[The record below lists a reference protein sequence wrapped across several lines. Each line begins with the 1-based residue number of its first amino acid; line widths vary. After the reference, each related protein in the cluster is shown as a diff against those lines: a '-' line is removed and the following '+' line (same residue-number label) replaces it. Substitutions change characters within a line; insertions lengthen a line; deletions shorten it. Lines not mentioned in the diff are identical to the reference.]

1 MTDYKSI
8 KIGSTDYW
16 DVLLKRM
23 GDKIMLK
30 RYHPLDYGYM
40 QQYIDD
46 NIDML
51 SEWQN
56 DVYHWNTEQ
65 GYDEWRE
72 NYEYEYSD
80 YFRYDSEEDEYYDE
94 DDSDT
99 TWDYFYPSR
108 ENDKE
113 TIVDLVMDYFHNDYQ
128 VWNFDWYADM
138 NEQVIRE
145 KIGQYY
151 DECVQY
157 TKELEEKRKP
167 HWNAFSYYK

>member
-30 RYHPLDYGYM
+30 RYLPLDYDYM

-65 GYDEWRE
+65 GYDEWRQD
-72 NYEYEYSD
+72 YEYEYSD

-94 DDSDT
+94 DDGNT
-99 TWDYFYPSR
+99 TWDYFYPKENSR
-108 ENDKE
+108 ENIIE
-113 TIVDLVMDYFHNDYQ
+113 VIMDYFHDDYQ
-128 VWNFDWYADM
+128 VWNFEWEAGI
-138 NEQVIRE
+138 NEQVLRV
-145 KIGQYY
+145 KIWEYY
-151 DECVQY
+151 DECQNY
-157 TKELEEKRKP
+157 LKELEEKRKP
-167 HWNAFSYYK
+167 HWNVFNYYK